1 MIVSQTEN
9 VGLETTHQQPH
20 IVTAVGEDEDY
31 LKWKPAREELLILAC
46 LAIVSL
52 VVALDAT
59 ILVPVLPTIASDL
72 HGDTNES
79 FWVGTAYLLSCAVFQ
94 PLFVA
99 LSTVFGRQS
108 ILFLSLV
115 LFTAGTLICCLSHGM
130 TQLLVG
136 RTVQGVGGAGILC
149 LTFVITTDIIPLRQ
163 RPAYSSIIQVAFVV
177 GTVTG
182 PVIGGLL
189 IDHSTWRWVFYLNF
203 PFMGVGLIMVPWV
216 VNLRRPRQDGLTQQL
231 RSIDWVGAL
240 LFIASVSSFLIG
252 ITWGGGQFPWSSW
265 RTLLPIFLG
274 VAGVIVT
281 VFWLWKGARKPFLR
295 LSLFQDVSSGMIYL
309 CAVLQGLLFSDYGKG
324 DFVHKLLGNL
334 GEGLLVTVDGADWRA
349 KRKELRPHLSTLS
362 EKDREITELHL
373 HPLLERLSQSQA
385 PIDVFDVIDKLQLD
399 IAIHR
404 FVGQLTDADEAGYQ
418 RFRKAKRT
426 LAAAGT
432 MRPFLGPLGFLVKP
446 IERTAR
452 GDLDIYVQKLL
463 QAADHSIFAK
473 SEAEIEHRREL
484 LLNLILAGKDPTV
497 VTITWAIYELSR
509 NPDVLKKL
517 RLEIADIIGY
527 EQLPSLSSLDRMPYL
542 NNVIRE
548 TLRLYPPTGFN
559 FREALRN
566 TTLPRGGGADGREPV
581 AVKKGQVVVFSS
593 FGLQRRP
600 EYVGPD
606 ANYWRPERWEHWTPP
621 EGSYIPWG
629 TGPRT
634 CLGKA
639 FGQFQVAY
647 TLVRL
652 FQEFDSVA
660 EVNHGKNT
668 EQRIRLEVLAKPA
681 MTISCRFNHG
691 DQLR

>member
-20 IVTAVGEDEDY
+20 IVAAVGEDEDY

-149 LTFVITTDIIPLRQ
+149 LTFVITTDIIPLRHARHT
-163 RPAYSSIIQVAFVV
+163 RPLSRWH
-177 GTVTG
+177 
-182 PVIGGLL
+182 LC
-189 IDHSTWRWVFYLNF
+189 TWRWVFYLNF

-295 LSLFQDVSSGMIYL
+295 LSLFRDVSSGMIYL
-309 CAVLQGLLFSDYGKG
+309 CAVLQGLLMFCELYSLPLYLEGPKDMSPTMTGVALMTITGSLMPASVLAGIIITKFG
-324 DFVHKLLGNL
+324 HIRWAIWMGWVIITMST
-334 GEGLLVTVDGADWRA
+334 GLLILLDNDTKTYAWVLIFLSVGLGHGCIIVSSSICVQALAEARDSAQAASMYTFLRSCGMCLGVAVGTSVVQNQLRHQLQIRHLPVEIAENAQIFIASLKNAKPSYSASFIYAVNSAYVHSLKTLFEVLVAVAGVGLIAALFLKPVNMNKRLDTQHGLQQRDRLDSGVQKRITVDERNVP
-349 KRKELRPHLSTLS
+349 RPDQTYST
-362 EKDREITELHL
+362 
-373 HPLLERLSQSQA
+373 
-385 PIDVFDVIDKLQLD
+385 
-399 IAIHR
+399 
-404 FVGQLTDADEAGYQ
+404 
-418 RFRKAKRT
+418 
-426 LAAAGT
+426 
-432 MRPFLGPLGFLVKP
+432 
-446 IERTAR
+446 
-452 GDLDIYVQKLL
+452 
-463 QAADHSIFAK
+463 
-473 SEAEIEHRREL
+473 
-484 LLNLILAGKDPTV
+484 
-497 VTITWAIYELSR
+497 
-509 NPDVLKKL
+509 
-517 RLEIADIIGY
+517 
-527 EQLPSLSSLDRMPYL
+527 
-542 NNVIRE
+542 
-548 TLRLYPPTGFN
+548 
-559 FREALRN
+559 
-566 TTLPRGGGADGREPV
+566 
-581 AVKKGQVVVFSS
+581 
-593 FGLQRRP
+593 
-600 EYVGPD
+600 
-606 ANYWRPERWEHWTPP
+606 
-621 EGSYIPWG
+621 
-629 TGPRT
+629 
-634 CLGKA
+634 
-639 FGQFQVAY
+639 
-647 TLVRL
+647 
-652 FQEFDSVA
+652 SV
-660 EVNHGKNT
+660 
-668 EQRIRLEVLAKPA
+668 
-681 MTISCRFNHG
+681 
-691 DQLR
+691 